1 MPPKKL
7 LCIIPISTTGI
18 TQSLAAIYTSTTQV
32 QLDFIDGSGLT
43 TCPPCIENHE
53 QAVVSSVAMMPRVA
67 DFNATRQFDGILTC
81 CFSDHPLVYALRRQT
96 STPVTGIF
104 QAALRMA
111 VPTTE
116 TANERF
122 GIVTTTA
129 AWEPVLQESVEELG
143 YGAHCVGVR
152 ATRLGVLDLESLPES
167 HVVEV
172 FRRSAQELVD
182 AGATRIILG
191 CAGMVSLRRGIQAVL
206 PPRVRIID
214 GVEAGITVLARG
226 LKDH

>member
-1 MPPKKL
+1 
-7 LCIIPISTTGI
+7 
-18 TQSLAAIYTSTTQV
+18 
-32 QLDFIDGSGLT
+32 
-43 TCPPCIENHE
+43 
-53 QAVVSSVAMMPRVA
+53 
-67 DFNATRQFDGILTC
+67 
-81 CFSDHPLVYALRRQT
+81 
-96 STPVTGIF
+96 
-104 QAALRMA
+104 MA

-116 TANERF
+116 TENERF

-129 AWEPVLQESVEELG
+129 AWEPVLQESVHGLG

-191 CAGMVSLRRGIQAVL
+191 CAGMASLRRGIQAVL

-214 GVEAGITVLARG
+214 GVEAGITVLARE
-226 LKDH
+226 

>member
-32 QLDFIDGSGLT
+32 QLDFIDGRGLA
-43 TCPPCIENHE
+43 TCPPCIENHD
-53 QAVVSSVAMMPRVA
+53 QAVVSSVAMLPRVT
-67 DFNATRQFDGILTC
+67 DFLATRQFDGILTC

-96 STPVTGIF
+96 STPVMGIF
-104 QAALRMA
+104 QAALKMA

-116 TANERF
+116 TGNERF

-143 YGAHCVGVR
+143 YGAHCVGVC

-167 HVVEV
+167 HVIEV
-172 FRRSAQELVD
+172 FRRSAQELAD

-191 CAGMVSLRRGIQAVL
+191 CAGMASLRRGIQAVL
-206 PPRVRIID
+206 SSRVRIID
-214 GVEAGITVLARG
+214 GVEAGIALLARE
-226 LKDH
+226 

>member
-32 QLDFIDGSGLT
+32 QLDFIDGSGLA
-43 TCPPCIENHE
+43 TCPPCIENHD
-53 QAVVSSVAMMPRVA
+53 QAVVSSVAMLPRVT
-67 DFNATRQFDGILTC
+67 DFLATRQFDGILTC

-96 STPVTGIF
+96 STPVMGIF
-104 QAALRMA
+104 QAALKMA

-116 TANERF
+116 TENERF

-129 AWEPVLQESVEELG
+129 AWEPVLQESVQELG

-167 HVVEV
+167 EVIEV

-182 AGATRIILG
+182 ARATRIILG
-191 CAGMVSLRRGIQAVL
+191 CAGMASLRRGIQAVL
-206 PPRVRIID
+206 SSRVRIID
-214 GVEAGITVLARG
+214 GVEAGIALLARE
-226 LKDH
+226 